1 MSDLRMIEWA
11 LLNPGF
17 KSLQPDQTG
26 GHSGEVAPGK
36 FLRKMA
42 WSASGLI
49 YDPFQQKAVD

>member
-1 MSDLRMIEWA
+1 MIEWA